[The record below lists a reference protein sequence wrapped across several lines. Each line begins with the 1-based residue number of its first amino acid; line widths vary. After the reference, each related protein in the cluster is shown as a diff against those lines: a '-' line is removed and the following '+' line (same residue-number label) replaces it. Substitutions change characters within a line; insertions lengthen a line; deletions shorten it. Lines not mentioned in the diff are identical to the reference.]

1 MAQLSSSRQ
10 NALIKQTNS
19 HFFRRRRRNFLWSS
33 SKLEIETETSLFSL
47 VLRSHSISFIIP
59 LGLKKRERE
68 REMGSTSTLQGWR
81 KAYGALKDTT
91 KVGLAHVNSDYAVF
105 SSPCHFLN
113 TNKHTHTF
121 ILLFFFHCFSKYYLI
136 RSSYLSI
143 GSY

>member
-1 MAQLSSSRQ
+1 
-10 NALIKQTNS
+10 
-19 HFFRRRRRNFLWSS
+19 
-33 SKLEIETETSLFSL
+33 
-47 VLRSHSISFIIP
+47 
-59 LGLKKRERE
+59 
-68 REMGSTSTLQGWR
+68 MGSTSTLQGWR

-143 GSY
+143 YRFLLIGIGRCHSQSHQPRRVSSQRQTPSKSVTPHFYIQFVPSFFILIIQ